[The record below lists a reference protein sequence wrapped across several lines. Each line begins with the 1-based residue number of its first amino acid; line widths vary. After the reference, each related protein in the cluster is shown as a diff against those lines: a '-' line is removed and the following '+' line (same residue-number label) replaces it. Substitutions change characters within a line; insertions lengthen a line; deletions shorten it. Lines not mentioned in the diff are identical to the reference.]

1 MSDSAQILAFGPF
14 ELDTRSGE
22 LRRDGA
28 VVRLAPQ
35 PYKALTLLA
44 QRAGELVTRDELRLL
59 LWGEDNFVDF
69 AAGLNFCIAQLRQAL
84 GDPASDPTFIVAVP
98 RRGYKFIAP
107 VIARPLIPLPASPAE
122 RVAPAGRRTAAL
134 AAAVAVG
141 LLFAGGLLGARLAPR
156 AEAHAIDLAAMQ
168 RFERAF
174 SDLAEAS
181 PVELQQRVRLFE
193 EAIARDARFSRAFA
207 GLGDA
212 KLIIGTYRAEH
223 PPDAYAF
230 AKAAA
235 ARALALDP
243 GLGEAHA
250 VFAAAVMYLD
260 WDWPLAASH
269 FERALDLAPRS
280 PRVHQWF
287 SRYLTATGSHARAI
301 GHGQRAVE
309 LASGSPSARAALGM
323 AEFYAGRFTDAIAHC
338 GQALELM
345 PAFEPARF
353 CLTAARL
360 ESSPSQAAWQARL
373 DELQRVPESE
383 RVSRAASVA
392 SALVHVG
399 NHDGAL
405 QWLERAANHHGDAVL
420 FAFVHPGLRPL
431 HGHPRFVRLQERAGL
446 GPYVTASERTR

>member
-1 MSDSAQILAFGPF
+1 MSNSAPILAFGPF

-44 QRAGELVTRDELRLL
+44 RRAGELVTRDELRLL
-59 LWGEDNFVDF
+59 LWGDDNFVDF

-84 GDPASDPTFIVAVP
+84 DDPASDPTFIVAVP

-107 VIARPLIPLPASPAE
+107 VTARPVIALPVE
-122 RVAPAGRRTAAL
+122 RVGPTGRRTAAL

-141 LLFAGGLLGARLAPR
+141 MLFAGGLLGARLAPR
-156 AEAHAIDLAAMQ
+156 AEARAIDLAAMQ
-168 RFERAF
+168 RFERAS

-181 PVELQQRVRLFE
+181 PGELLQRVRFFE
-193 EAIARDARFSRAFA
+193 EAIARDARFARAYA
-207 GLGDA
+207 GLADA

-223 PPDAYAF
+223 PSDAYAL

-243 GLGEAHA
+243 GLGEGHA

-260 WDWPLAASH
+260 WDWRQATSH
-269 FERALDLAPRS
+269 FERALDQAPDS
-280 PRVHQWF
+280 PRVHQWL
-287 SRYLTATGSHARAI
+287 SRYLSATGAHVQAIAHAR
-301 GHGQRAVE
+301 RAVD
-309 LASGSPSARAALGM
+309 LVPGSPSARTALGV
-323 AEFYAGRFTDAIAHC
+323 AEFYAGRFRDSIAHC
-338 GQALELM
+338 REAIGLM

-353 CLTAARL
+353 CLSAATL
-360 ESSPSQAAWQARL
+360 ESSSSPAAWHARIE
-373 DELQRVPESE
+373 ELLRLPDGE
-383 RVSRAASVA
+383 RVARAASIA

-399 NHDGAL
+399 NRAEAL
-405 QWLERAANHHGDAVL
+405 QWLERAANHHVDSVL
-420 FAFVHPGLRPL
+420 FANVHPGLQPL
-431 HGHPRFVRLQERAGL
+431 HGDPRFVRLLERVGL
-446 GPYVTASERTR
+446 RQGS